1 MRAGQRTT
9 ANLAGAVVPDGYSR
23 SPRLVKGA
31 LVALG
36 EPFLGPIPNIIVFQ
50 YNPESFTRSLTPWTP
65 PAEEEGGESDVDP
78 TAQPFDPA
86 ESFDLTLELDATDAL
101 ESGDPVAVLTGVAD
115 RIAALEVL
123 LYPGDQSALGA
134 ALSGLFG
141 GGDEAVP
148 RASVPVL
155 LFIWGPGRIV
165 PVRITSFSVE
175 EQAFSPTLYPL
186 RATVTLGL
194 LVLTP
199 EAFEKPGKTL
209 TASEELAVTAYKFTM
224 SQRELLARAN
234 LANSAESI
242 LGMLPI

>member
-1 MRAGQRTT
+1 
-9 ANLAGAVVPDGYSR
+9 VPDGYTR
-23 SPRLVKGA
+23 SPRLIKGA

-36 EPFLGPIPNIIVFQ
+36 EPFLGPIPNIIMFQ
-50 YNPESFTRSLTPWTP
+50 YNPESFTRTLTPYAP

-101 ESGDPVAVLTGVAD
+101 ENGDPVAVLTGVAD

-123 LYPGDQSALGA
+123 LYPEDQSAIGA

-141 GGDEAVP
+141 GGSDAVP
-148 RASVPVL
+148 RSSVPVL

-165 PVRITSFSVE
+165 PVRITSFSVD

-186 RATVTLGL
+186 RATVTIGL
-194 LVLTP
+194 RVLTA

-209 TASEELAVTAYKFTM
+209 SMSEEIAVTAYKFTTG
-224 SQRELLARAN
+224 QREVLARLN